1 MTNKFSICGVIR
13 VDLIASEGNGTTHHR
28 RIALPFVCCISLRG
42 LSISL

>member
-28 RIALPFVCCISLRG
+28 RIASFCFVVFP
-42 LSISL
+42 